1 MAFTVQDYQD
11 LINLLAEHPEWKA
24 ELRHLLLS
32 DELLALP
39 EMVRDLANQA

>member
-32 DELLALP
+32 DEELSLRIL
-39 EMVRDLANQA
+39 VT